1 MRSIRLSLLVYFLG
15 LLALALGAV
24 SVLVYQTTQQRLEEQ
39 KRNAE
44 KLLKAQY
51 DDRASKE
58 QAQLDDK
65 LNNDAHILAR
75 EAASRVDSRIAT
87 QMTLTG
93 FWFRERFNT
102 SERLDIPGFWDDR
115 PDRPDRPE
123 RRRAPPPPLRGHSLA
138 GLDAL
143 LVALNPMGGH
153 ALNPFWLAEAAH
165 GPFAPAWH
173 DDNRPVIQLDEDGL
187 PLRLELAKYYQ
198 IDGTWQRTYR
208 SESLGDTS
216 FPFDPEAF
224 HAGPVYEFKFDD
236 VELRPGL
243 TVRRVTLKAPF
254 GRAFFVRTRFGPPPP
269 GNSPPPPP
277 PQSQRPEMPPQ
288 WAMLIQCGYDTD
300 YLAEMLSDLEARR
313 KVEVAEIEE
322 RNDSTLASLR
332 FRLLIMSLATFAAVV
347 VGVYFLV
354 RLGLM
359 PLRRLGD
366 AVSRVSEKDFRLQFD
381 EAHLPTE
388 LVPIVDRLKQTL
400 DQLRSAFEREKQA
413 AADISHELRTPVAAL
428 LTTIEVAL
436 KKPRKPD
443 EYREILAECRES
455 GQQISQLVERL
466 LTLARIDAGVD
477 RLRVEKVDVAALAEQ
492 CTALVRPLAE
502 ARGLKLRLHSE
513 GEALLKAD
521 PGKLREVLTN
531 LLHNAIEYNRP
542 QGSVDLTVGRHNGTL
557 RVEVRDTGVGIA
569 PEARAHIFERFYRA
583 DPSRHAEGLHAGLG
597 LAIVK
602 GYVDLMGGSINV
614 ESAPGQGSTFR
625 VELPAA

>member
-1 MRSIRLSLLVYFLG
+1 MRSIRLSLLVYLLG

-24 SVLVYQTTQQRLEEQ
+24 SVLVYQITQQRLDEQ

-44 KLLKAQY
+44 KILKTQY
-51 DDRASKE
+51 AVRAANEK
-58 QAQLDDK
+58 AQLDGK
-65 LNNDAHILAR
+65 LTNDAHVLAR
-75 EAASRVDSRIAT
+75 EAQGRVDSRIAT

-93 FWFRERFNT
+93 LWFREHYNT
-102 SERLDIPGFWDDR
+102 PDFTWNER
-115 PDRPDRPE
+115 PDRPRRPDQ
-123 RRRAPPPPLRGHSLA
+123 PPRPPLRGHSLA

-143 LVALNPMGGH
+143 VIALNPMGGH
-153 ALNPFWLAEAAH
+153 LVNPFWLAEGGPGPGPG
-165 GPFAPAWH
+165 GPFARAWH
-173 DDNRPVIQLDEDGL
+173 DDYRPEIRLVEKCEF
-187 PLRLELAKYYQ
+187 PLRLEVAKYFQ
-198 IDGTWQRTYR
+198 VDSSWERTYR
-208 SESLGDTS
+208 SESLGDSS
-216 FPFDPEAF
+216 FPFDAQSFRADPN
-224 HAGPVYEFKFDD
+224 YDYRFDEI
-236 VELRPGL
+236 ELQPGL
-243 TVRRVTLKAPF
+243 TARRVTLKAPSGWSF
-254 GRAFFVRTRFGPPPP
+254 GPSGRGGPPPAP
-269 GNSPPPPP
+269 AGTPRPQPP
-277 PQSQRPEMPPQ
+277 RPELPAQ
-288 WAMLIQCGYDTD
+288 EAMLIQCAYDTN
-300 YLAEMLSDLEARR
+300 YLAEKLRDLEGQREEEIAE
-313 KVEVAEIEE
+313 VED
-322 RNDSTLASLR
+322 RNDTTLASLR
-332 FRLLIMSLATFAAVV
+332 RRLLVVSLASFAAVV
-347 VGVYFLV
+347 IGVYFLV

-366 AVSRVSEKDFRLQFD
+366 AVSKVSEKDFSLRFEESRLP
-381 EAHLPTE
+381 AE
-388 LVPIVDRLKQTL
+388 LTPIVDRLKQTL

-436 KKPRKPD
+436 KKQRKPD
-443 EYREILAECRES
+443 EYREVLAECRES

-477 RLRVEKVDVAALAEQ
+477 RLRVENVDVAALAEQ

-502 ARGLKLRLHSE
+502 ARGLKLQLHSE
-513 GEALLKAD
+513 GEAMLEAD
-521 PGKLREVLTN
+521 PSKLREVLTN

-542 QGSVDLTVGRHNGTL
+542 QGSVDLTVARHNGTL
-557 RVEVRDTGVGIA
+557 RVEVRDTGVGIP